1 MNNYLSI
8 LSNLIIILIL
18 VIIPSLKNIGDCYY
32 LFSVFTLLLL
42 FIFAILVSKLKTQI
56 KITIIIILFLV
67 YKNTFII
74 VGNFVFILLKLIYID
89 SLNDRKDNKCLMKLV
104 KPIYST
110 YFNFIT
116 NFENLP
122 STPSIIVCNYC
133 NDRVENL
140 CCILLPVDLAIMMR
154 DQVRNTMK
162 FDKIVKW
169 RIETKKNGSFEDTK
183 KQIQNHTKD
192 GRYIFTY
199 VTKHPKY
206 KFNYISKVRSGV
218 FHIAK
223 ELNIP
228 ITLLAIDYI
237 DTNFGIIP
245 YQNFRIHVGETFY
258 VEEPKK
264 SVLKCKNFF
273 KDTLTDFINTKYKL

>member
-1 MNNYLSI
+1 MYNY
-8 LSNLIIILIL
+8 LSNLILILIL
-18 VIIPSLKNIGDCYY
+18 VIIPSLKNMGDCYY
-32 LFSVFTLLLL
+32 LFAVFTFLLL
-42 FIFAILVSKLKTQI
+42 FISTILLSNLKIEI
-56 KITIIIILFLV
+56 KVTIILILFLL
-67 YKNTFII
+67 YKNTFIV
-74 VGNFVFILLKLIYID
+74 VGSFVFILLKLIYID
-89 SLNDRKDNKCLMKLV
+89 SIEDRKNNKSLVKLV
-104 KPIYST
+104 KPIYTT
-110 YFNFIT
+110 YFNLIT

-122 STPSIIVCNYC
+122 SIPSIIVCNYC

-154 DQVRNTMK
+154 DQVRNTMR

-169 RIETKKNGSFEDTK
+169 RIETKKNGSFEETK
-183 KQIQNHTKD
+183 TQIQNHIKD

-218 FHIAK
+218 FYIAK

-237 DTNFGIIP
+237 DTSFGMIP
-245 YQNFRIHVGETFY
+245 YQNFRIHVGDTFY
-258 VEEPKK
+258 VEDPKK
-264 SVLKCKNFF
+264 TVFKCKKFF
-273 KDTLTDFINTKYKL
+273 KNTLTGFINTKYKF

>member
-1 MNNYLSI
+1 MLISFFIFSLIGI
-8 LSNLIIILIL
+8 L
-18 VIIPSLKNIGDCYY
+18 IPSLKIIGDCYY
-32 LFSVFTLLLL
+32 LFIIFILLLL
-42 FIFAILVSKLKTQI
+42 FILAILLLKIEI
-56 KITIIIILFLV
+56 KYKVVLILALFLI

-74 VGNFVFILLKLIYID
+74 VGNVFYSLIKLIYID
-89 SLNDRKDNKCLMKLV
+89 SVDDRKDNKTLIKLV
-104 KPIYST
+104 KPIYRK

-140 CCILLPVDLAIMMR
+140 CCILLPIDLAIMMR

-169 RIETKKNGSFEDTK
+169 RIETKKNGSFKNTK
-183 KQIQNHTKD
+183 DLIENHIKD

-206 KFNYISKVRSGV
+206 KFNHISKVRSGV
-218 FHIAK
+218 FYIAK

-237 DTNFGIIP
+237 DTNFGTIP
-245 YQNFRIHVGETFY
+245 YQNFRIKVGDTFY
-258 VEEPKK
+258 VQEPKND
-264 SVLKCKNFF
+264 VYKCKKFF
-273 KDTLTDFINTKYKL
+273 KDTLTEFINTKYKF